1 MKIYEITDPF
11 PFLKIENLYD
21 KDELKLIWQE
31 LDFLTHKIKL
41 NPPEETGGATDKN
54 NIILK
59 NNSGLF
65 LDNVYSKRELSNILE
80 VTRKIFL
87 PEILDSFS
95 KLSFGYNCVKY
106 TNEDRTL
113 LSYYENSSYYKP
125 HTDDAIYTVIT
136 WFFKEPKSF
145 TGGDFYFC
153 DYNYQIKIKNNMSI
167 IFPSF
172 VKHSVDEVSLDKK
185 FPTGYGRYSISQF
198 MYYYA

>member
-11 PFLKIENLYD
+11 PFLKIENLYN

-31 LDFLTHKIKL
+31 LDFLTHQIKL
-41 NPPEETGGATDKN
+41 NPPEETGGAVNEDN
-54 NIILK
+54 VILK

-65 LDNVYSKRELSNILE
+65 LDDAYSKRELSNILG
-80 VTRKIFL
+80 VSRKIFL

-95 KLSFGYNCVKY
+95 KISFGYNSIKY

-125 HTDDAIYTVIT
+125 HIDSAIYTAIT

-145 TGGDFYFC
+145 IGGDFYFC
-153 DYNYQIKIKNNMSI
+153 DYNYEIKIKNNMSI

-172 VKHSVDEVSLDKK
+172 VRHSVNEVSLNENCQ
-185 FPTGYGRYSISQF
+185 TGYGRYSVSQF
-198 MYYYA
+198 MYYMP